1 MLTKEKIQT
10 YKVIEQEIG
19 LLVLSY
25 YETFI
30 KQDDGYVLRDWN
42 LTNDIDKI
50 DIVYSFVNNNNEII
64 YENKTITINDLNE

>member
-1 MLTKEKIQT
+1 MDRQVCSSFNIL
-10 YKVIEQEIG
+10 
-19 LLVLSY
+19 LSY

-30 KQDDGYVLRDWN
+30 KQDDGYVLRNWN